1 MGGDST
7 YKRAFIAIG
16 SNLGDKVDNCKRA
29 VALVT
34 GHEGV
39 HFKNISGFYETAPV
53 DMDSDHL
60 FVNAVFEIET
70 RLSPEKLLAL
80 LLQVEKQMGRDR
92 SRGKDRV
99 IDLDILAMDGVIR
112 VPDEES
118 NLEIPHPR
126 FAKRS
131 FVLLPWAQIA
141 PDYKVEGYHSTVR
154 QLLDN
159 LEFDE
164 KAMPKL
170 EDT

>member
-1 MGGDST
+1 MGGDSS

-16 SNLGDKVDNCKRA
+16 SNLGDKVANCKRA

-39 HFKNISGFYETAPV
+39 RLKNISSFYETEPV

-60 FVNAVFEIET
+60 FVNGVFEIET
-70 RLSPEKLLAL
+70 RLSPERLLAL
-80 LLQVEKQMGRDR
+80 LLEVEKQMGRDR

-99 IDLDILAMDGVIR
+99 IDLDILAMEGVVR
-112 VPDEES
+112 VPDEKS

-141 PDYKVEGYHSTVR
+141 PDYKVEGYNSTVR

-159 LEFDE
+159 LDFDD